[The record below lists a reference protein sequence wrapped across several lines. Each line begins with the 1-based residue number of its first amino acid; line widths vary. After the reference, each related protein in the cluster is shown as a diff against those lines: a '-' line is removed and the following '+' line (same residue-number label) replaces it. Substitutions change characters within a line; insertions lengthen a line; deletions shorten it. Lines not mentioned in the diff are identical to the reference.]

1 MVLDKSKQR
10 KEYTMNVTKLCL
22 VLSLVAVTAMKGS
35 TETPTKAKEGKPAFA
50 IRELQKQVVLYTIY
64 RGDLNDIGSTITELY
79 SLAAANGI
87 YPEGPITFA
96 YLNTSRH
103 ISSKH
108 WVTEVRL
115 PVDKRALEVA
125 GKLGKMTDIKTISAM
140 KVAVATKPKGMADSA
155 PIYKNL
161 YPWMLKH
168 GHMSVSGP
176 QETFLANVETGDYLQ
191 MKTEI
196 MVPIWDSP
204 ADRD

>member
-1 MVLDKSKQR
+1 
-10 KEYTMNVTKLCL
+10 
-22 VLSLVAVTAMKGS
+22 
-35 TETPTKAKEGKPAFA
+35 
-50 IRELQKQVVLYTIY
+50 
-64 RGDLNDIGSTITELY
+64 
-79 SLAAANGI
+79 
-87 YPEGPITFA
+87 
-96 YLNTSRH
+96 
-103 ISSKH
+103 
-108 WVTEVRL
+108 
-115 PVDKRALEVA
+115 
-125 GKLGKMTDIKTISAM
+125 
-140 KVAVATKPKGMADSA
+140 VAVATKPKGMADSA